1 MDEDT
6 SAKAAAAA
14 RVAKEAA
21 SAKQQR
27 ARDKAAKA
35 AAELAAAEA
44 AAAQAEQTLK
54 AAERRMQAERRVE
67 AQKRQ
72 MQHLQQTARSKA
84 ATRKT
89 RGPPAVGMG
98 AGPRGPPAVGMAA
111 GARGPPA
118 VGAAASKGS
127 ASHMRAPRANPRNAR
142 SHRPRSGITPR
153 ERRSRVDEPTVYLT
167 LTPRTQASS
176 QMRNIVFAGQGIYAG
191 ATVDSARHGMGK
203 FWFVEG
209 SVYEGEWNMN
219 QMHGHGKMVYPTGGM
234 CAALLSP
241 LLNHTATCV
250 DGENT
255 QFRCRQ
261 PSGLNPVMAALYIGE
276 FENDVRHGSGTLTYP
291 NDDVYSG
298 GWAEDNKQGHGVF
311 KWAIGA
317 SYEGDFSE
325 GVMHG
330 EGRYT
335 FEDGCTYCGQY
346 ADGRRHGRGTFTY
359 VDGSTETAEWQRG
372 LQVPGSAVKAEATIT
387 TSTSPLS
394 DMLNGARA
402 QRANRPGRFQ
412 VSGDGA
418 PGPGSQP
425 ANASPSVQWRDGKDT
440 RSGRRSERPEKVPTD
455 RYTERAATD
464 EDLSR
469 VTPDG
474 PSLDTLREALHAAQ
488 EQRG

>member
-1 MDEDT
+1 M
-6 SAKAAAAA
+6 
-14 RVAKEAA
+14 
-21 SAKQQR
+21 
-27 ARDKAAKA
+27 
-35 AAELAAAEA
+35 
-44 AAAQAEQTLK
+44 
-54 AAERRMQAERRVE
+54 
-67 AQKRQ
+67 
-72 MQHLQQTARSKA
+72 
-84 ATRKT
+84 
-89 RGPPAVGMG
+89 
-98 AGPRGPPAVGMAA
+98 
-111 GARGPPA
+111 
-118 VGAAASKGS
+118 
-127 ASHMRAPRANPRNAR
+127 
-142 SHRPRSGITPR
+142 
-153 ERRSRVDEPTVYLT
+153 DEPTVYLT

-219 QMHGHGKMVYPTGGM
+219 QMHGHGKMVYPTG
-234 CAALLSP
+234 
-241 LLNHTATCV
+241 
-250 DGENT
+250 
-255 QFRCRQ
+255 
-261 PSGLNPVMAALYIGE
+261 ALYIGE